1 MDTGE
6 VFTEDADI
14 VISAKGNLNQFAW
27 PSIPGIDTFEGEKMH
42 SAQWNQGYVTQNT
55 REFFLGSLYSYS
67 ELNTIANMEDS
78 YDFRG
83 KKIGIIGSGSSA
95 IQIVPK
101 LQSIEGTNL
110 SCFVRSKTWVSNRFG
125 DFIMN
130 QMGWDK
136 NKLTSKQMML
146 IS

>member
-1 MDTGE
+1 MIADMD
-6 VFTEDADI
+6 
-14 VISAKGNLNQFAW
+14 N
-27 PSIPGIDTFEGEKMH
+27 
-42 SAQWNQGYVTQNT
+42 
-55 REFFLGSLYSYS
+55 
-67 ELNTIANMEDS
+67 S

-83 KKIGIIGSGSSA
+83 KKIGIIGGGSSA

-101 LQSIEGTNL
+101 LQTIEGTTL

-136 NKLTSKQMML
+136 NDLTSKQMMFL
-146 IS
+146 LEAGSLTIF

>member
-1 MDTGE
+1 MEPE
-6 VFTEDADI
+6 VRDAETLGI
-14 VISAKGNLNQFAW
+14 
-27 PSIPGIDTFEGEKMH
+27 IPWVALSYREP
-42 SAQWNQGYVTQNT
+42 NVT
-55 REFFLGSLYSYS
+55 
-67 ELNTIANMEDS
+67 ANMDDS

-83 KKIGIIGSGSSA
+83 KKIGIIGGGSSA

-136 NKLTSKQMML
+136 NDLTSKQMMFL
-146 IS
+146 A